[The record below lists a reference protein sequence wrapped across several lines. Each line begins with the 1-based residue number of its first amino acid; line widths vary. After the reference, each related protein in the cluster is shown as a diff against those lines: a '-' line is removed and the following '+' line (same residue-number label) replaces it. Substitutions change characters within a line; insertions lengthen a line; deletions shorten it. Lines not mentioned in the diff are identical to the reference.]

1 VPHTESTSIRLSR
14 RLSVPSVSLSILF
27 RSHPFRVQFAM
38 GVAVQITPLWVSV
51 TSTPPFVYNCDPTC
65 LLLLPVSSPLPGAR
79 FEFLSFEMP
88 HSSVPSY
95 LMSSVHFC
103 ACGYWRVKL
112 ESNTRD
118 QLDAFLASRN
128 ADPEVGMRPQPG
140 PQPQLA
146 GKGMM
151 WDSRRRGSGRI
162 GSIVSNQ
169 SLPLSSHSALI
180 DKI

>member
-1 VPHTESTSIRLSR
+1 
-14 RLSVPSVSLSILF
+14 
-27 RSHPFRVQFAM
+27 
-38 GVAVQITPLWVSV
+38 VQITPLWVSV
-51 TSTPPFVYNCDPTC
+51 TSTPPCVYNCDPTC

-88 HSSVPSY
+88 HPSVPSY

-151 WDSRRRGSGRI
+151 WDSRRRGI
-162 GSIVSNQ
+162 GEDRQHSFEPVAPIVFT
-169 SLPLSSHSALI
+169 LSSHRQDLASCAHTQC
-180 DKI
+180 